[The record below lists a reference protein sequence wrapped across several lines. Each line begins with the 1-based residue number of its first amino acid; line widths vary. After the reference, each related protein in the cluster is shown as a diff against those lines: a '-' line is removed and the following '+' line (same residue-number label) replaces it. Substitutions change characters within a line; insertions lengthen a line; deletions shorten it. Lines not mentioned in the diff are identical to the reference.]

1 MLSFQCN
8 ANAQG
13 KKKKEASALSFL
25 KFADLIS
32 PECLNVTKSYAVYLL
47 YLFIKDK
54 GRFCSKILSQGIC
67 IFSVALE
74 LWYSDIII
82 AKPKG
87 NCQLRK

>member
-1 MLSFQCN
+1 MLKEKK
-8 ANAQG
+8 

-25 KFADLIS
+25 KLADLLS
-32 PECLNVTKSYAVYLL
+32 PECLNVTKSYAVYFLL

-54 GRFCSKILSQGIC
+54 GRFCSKILSQDIC